1 MPNLPSSL
9 HELTIEDKV
18 EESVE
23 AIGCHDKPQNSLGS
37 HPLIQEL
44 GVKVVGS
51 LGVSSP
57 LVDSPA
63 TYARKKKRLIKEL
76 DRLASNINYGGKVS
90 KRVGK
95 VLDEDS

>member
-1 MPNLPSSL
+1 MSL
-9 HELTIEDKV
+9 HDLTIEDKV
-18 EESVE
+18 EESIK
-23 AIGCHDKPQNSLGS
+23 AIGCHDKPQNNPGS

-44 GVKVVGS
+44 RVKVVGF
-51 LGVSSP
+51 LGISSP
-57 LVDSPA
+57 LVDSSA
-63 TYARKKKRLIKEL
+63 TYTKKKKRLIKEL